1 METRVDRQPSD
12 SGAGRLKTIF
22 VLLVL
27 WAIVYVAIKTIPVY
41 INSYE
46 VQDYIRQ
53 LAIKASVERV
63 RAEAIQDQVT
73 AHAVEKDLPVTRDNV
88 KVTISGSKVR
98 IDMDYTVPVDL
109 KVYTLSL
116 HFTPSSEDVI

>member
-1 METRVDRQPSD
+1 METSVDTRPSD
-12 SGAGRLKTIF
+12 SGIGSLRTIF

-27 WAIVYVAIKTIPVY
+27 GVVAYVAIKTIPVY
-41 INSYE
+41 VNSYE

-53 LAIKASVERV
+53 LAIKSSVERV
-63 RAEAIQDQVT
+63 KPEAIQDQVT

-88 KVTISGSKVR
+88 KVTMNGNKVR

>member
-1 METRVDRQPSD
+1 MGTRAKTRPSD
-12 SGAGRLKTIF
+12 LGAGSLKTLF

-27 WAIVYVAIKTIPVY
+27 GATAFVAIKTIPVY

-46 VQDYIRQ
+46 MQDYIRQ

-63 RAEAIQDQVT
+63 KAEAIQDQVT

-88 KVTISGSKVR
+88 KVTINGSKVR
-98 IDMDYTVPVDL
+98 IDMDYTVLVDL
-109 KVYTLSL
+109 RVYILSL

>member
-1 METRVDRQPSD
+1 METRVVRLPSD
-12 SGAGRLKTIF
+12 AGIGKLRIIF
-22 VLLVL
+22 VFLVL
-27 WAIVYVAIKTIPVY
+27 GAIAYVAIKTIPVY
-41 INSYE
+41 VNSYE

-63 RAEAIQDQVT
+63 RAEALQDQVA
-73 AHAVEKDLPVTRDNV
+73 AHAAEKDLPVTRDNV
-88 KVTISGSKVR
+88 KVTITGNKVR
-98 IDMDYTVPVDL
+98 IDMDYTVLVDL

>member
-1 METRVDRQPSD
+1 METRVDTQPSD
-12 SGAGRLKTIF
+12 SGVGRLKTIF

-27 WAIVYVAIKTIPVY
+27 GAIAYVAIKTIPVY
-41 INSYE
+41 VNSYE

-63 RAEAIQDQVT
+63 KPEAIQDQVT

-109 KVYTLSL
+109 RVYTLSL

>member
-1 METRVDRQPSD
+1 METRVDTQPSD

-27 WAIVYVAIKTIPVY
+27 GAIAYVAIKTIPVY
-41 INSYE
+41 VNSYE

-63 RAEAIQDQVT
+63 KPEAIQDQVT

-109 KVYTLSL
+109 RVYTLSL

>member
-1 METRVDRQPSD
+1 METRVDTQPSD
-12 SGAGRLKTIF
+12 SGVGSLKTIF

-27 WAIVYVAIKTIPVY
+27 GAIAYVAIKTIPVY
-41 INSYE
+41 VNSYE

-63 RAEAIQDQVT
+63 RPEAIQDQVT

-88 KVTISGSKVR
+88 KVTMSGSKVR
-98 IDMDYTVPVDL
+98 IEMDYTVLVDL
-109 KVYTLSL
+109 RVYTLSL

>member
-1 METRVDRQPSD
+1 METRVDTRPSD
-12 SGAGRLKTIF
+12 SGIGSLKTIF

-27 WAIVYVAIKTIPVY
+27 GAIAYVAIKTIPVY
-41 INSYE
+41 VNSYE
-46 VQDYIRQ
+46 VQDYCRQ

-63 RAEAIQDQVT
+63 KAEAIQDQVT

-88 KVTISGSKVR
+88 KVTINGNKVR

-109 KVYTLSL
+109 RVYTLSL

>member
-1 METRVDRQPSD
+1 METRVDTQPAD
-12 SGAGRLKTIF
+12 SGVGSLKTIF

-27 WAIVYVAIKTIPVY
+27 GAIAYVAIKTIPVY
-41 INSYE
+41 VNSYE

-63 RAEAIQDQVT
+63 KPEAIQDQVT

-88 KVTISGSKVR
+88 KVTINGSKVR
-98 IDMDYTVPVDL
+98 IDMDYTVLVDL
-109 KVYTLSL
+109 RVYTLSL

>member
-1 METRVDRQPSD
+1 METRVERRPSD
-12 SGAGRLKTIF
+12 SGVGSLRALF
-22 VLLVL
+22 ALLVL
-27 WAIVYVAIKTIPVY
+27 GAVVYVAVKTVPIYV
-41 INSYE
+41 NNYE

-63 RAEAIQDQVT
+63 RPEAIQDQVT
-73 AHAVEKDLPVTRDNV
+73 AHAVEQDLPVTRDDV
-88 KVTISGSKVR
+88 KVTIRGGKVR

-116 HFTPSSEDVI
+116 HFTPSSEDVL

>member
-1 METRVDRQPSD
+1 METRVDMRPSD
-12 SGAGRLKTIF
+12 SGVGRLKIIF

-27 WAIVYVAIKTIPVY
+27 GAVASGAIKTIPVY
-41 INSYE
+41 VNSYE

-63 RAEAIQDQVT
+63 KPEAIQAQVV

-88 KVTISGSKVR
+88 KVTITGNKVR
-98 IDMDYTVPVDL
+98 IDMDYTVLVDL

>member
-1 METRVDRQPSD
+1 METRVEGRPSD
-12 SGAGRLKTIF
+12 SGIGSLRFIF

-27 WAIVYVAIKTIPVY
+27 GAVAYVAVKTVPVYV
-41 INSYE
+41 NSYE

-63 RAEAIQDQVT
+63 KPEAIQDQVV
-73 AHAVEKDLPVTRDNV
+73 AHAVEQDLPVTRDDV
-88 KVTISGSKVR
+88 KVTINGGKVR

-109 KVYTLSL
+109 KVYVLPL
-116 HFTPSSEDVI
+116 HFTPSSEDVL

>member
-1 METRVDRQPSD
+1 MKTRVDTRPSD
-12 SGAGRLKTIF
+12 SGIGSLRFIF

-27 WAIVYVAIKTIPVY
+27 GAVAYVAVKTVPVYV
-41 INSYE
+41 NSYE

-63 RAEAIQDQVT
+63 KPEAIQDQVV
-73 AHAVEKDLPVTRDNV
+73 AHAVEQDLPVTRDDV
-88 KVTISGSKVR
+88 KVTMHGGKVR

-109 KVYTLSL
+109 KVYTLPL
-116 HFTPSSEDVI
+116 HFTPSSENVL

>member
-1 METRVDRQPSD
+1 METRVDTQPSD
-12 SGAGRLKTIF
+12 SGVGRLKTIF

-27 WAIVYVAIKTIPVY
+27 GAIAYVAIKTIPVY
-41 INSYE
+41 VNSYE

-63 RAEAIQDQVT
+63 KPEAIQDQVT

-88 KVTISGSKVR
+88 KVTINGFKVR
-98 IDMDYTVPVDL
+98 IDMDYTVLVDL
-109 KVYTLSL
+109 RVYTLSL

>member
-1 METRVDRQPSD
+1 METRVDMRPSD
-12 SGAGRLKTIF
+12 SGVGSLKVIF

-27 WAIVYVAIKTIPVY
+27 GAVAYVAIKTIPVY
-41 INSYE
+41 VNSYE

-63 RAEAIQDQVT
+63 KPEAIQDQVV

-88 KVTISGSKVR
+88 NVTINRSKVR

-109 KVYTLSL
+109 RVYTLSL

>member
-1 METRVDRQPSD
+1 METRVDTQPSD
-12 SGAGRLKTIF
+12 AGVGRLKTIF

-27 WAIVYVAIKTIPVY
+27 GAIAYVAIKTIPVY
-41 INSYE
+41 VNSYE

-63 RAEAIQDQVT
+63 KPEAIQDQVT

-88 KVTISGSKVR
+88 NVRINGSKVR

-109 KVYTLSL
+109 RVYTLSL

>member
-1 METRVDRQPSD
+1 METRMETRPSD
-12 SGAGRLKTIF
+12 SGVGSLRIIF

-27 WAIVYVAIKTIPVY
+27 GAVAYVAIKTIPVY
-41 INSYE
+41 VNTYE

-63 RAEAIQDQVT
+63 KPEAIQDQVT

-88 KVTISGSKVR
+88 KVTINGSKVR

-109 KVYTLSL
+109 RVYILSL

>member
-1 METRVDRQPSD
+1 METRMETRSSD
-12 SGAGRLKTIF
+12 SGVGSLRIIF

-27 WAIVYVAIKTIPVY
+27 GAVAYVAIKTIPVY
-41 INSYE
+41 VNTYE

-63 RAEAIQDQVT
+63 KPDAIQDQVA
-73 AHAVEKDLPVTRDNV
+73 AHAAEKDLPVTRDNV
-88 KVTISGSKVR
+88 KVTITGSKVR

-109 KVYTLSL
+109 GVYTLSL
-116 HFTPSSEDVI
+116 HFTPSSEDVL

>member
-1 METRVDRQPSD
+1 METRVDMRPSD
-12 SGAGRLKTIF
+12 SGVGSLKVIF

-27 WAIVYVAIKTIPVY
+27 GAVAYVAIKTIPVY
-41 INSYE
+41 VNSYE

-63 RAEAIQDQVT
+63 HAEAVQDQVV

-88 KVTISGSKVR
+88 KVTITGTKVR
-98 IDMDYTVPVDL
+98 IDLDYTVPVDL

>member
-1 METRVDRQPSD
+1 METRVDTQPSD

-27 WAIVYVAIKTIPVY
+27 GAIAYVAIKTIPVY
-41 INSYE
+41 VSSYE
-46 VQDYIRQ
+46 VHDYIRQ

-63 RAEAIQDQVT
+63 KPEAIQDQVT

-88 KVTISGSKVR
+88 KVTINGGKVR

-109 KVYTLSL
+109 RVYTLSL

>member
-1 METRVDRQPSD
+1 METRVDMRPSD
-12 SGAGRLKTIF
+12 SGVGSLKIIF

-27 WAIVYVAIKTIPVY
+27 GAVAFVAIKTIPVY
-41 INSYE
+41 VNSYE

-63 RAEAIQDQVT
+63 KPEAIQDQVT
-73 AHAVEKDLPVTRDNV
+73 AHAAEKDLPVTRDNV
-88 KVTISGSKVR
+88 KVTINGSKVR

>member
-1 METRVDRQPSD
+1 MRPSD
-12 SGAGRLKTIF
+12 SGVGSLKTIF

-27 WAIVYVAIKTIPVY
+27 GAVAYVAIKTIPVY
-41 INSYE
+41 VNSYE

-63 RAEAIQDQVT
+63 KPDAIQDQVA
-73 AHAVEKDLPVTRDNV
+73 AHAAEKDLPVTRDNV

-109 KVYTLSL
+109 GVYTLSL

>member
-1 METRVDRQPSD
+1 METRVVRRPSD
-12 SGAGRLKTIF
+12 SGIGSLKFIF

-27 WAIVYVAIKTIPVY
+27 GTVAYVAVKTVPVYV
-41 INSYE
+41 NSYE

-63 RAEAIQDQVT
+63 KPEAIQDQVV
-73 AHAVEKDLPVTRDNV
+73 AYAVEQDLPVTRDDV
-88 KVTISGSKVR
+88 KVTMHGGKVR

-109 KVYTLSL
+109 KVYTLPL
-116 HFTPSSEDVI
+116 HFTPSSENVL

>member
-1 METRVDRQPSD
+1 METRVEARPSD
-12 SGAGRLKTIF
+12 SGVGSLKIIF

-27 WAIVYVAIKTIPVY
+27 GAVAYVAIKTIPVY
-41 INSYE
+41 VNSYE

-63 RAEAIQDQVT
+63 RAEAVQDQVA
-73 AHAVEKDLPVTRDNV
+73 AHAAEKDLPVTRDNV
-88 KVTISGSKVR
+88 KVTITGSKVR

-116 HFTPSSEDVI
+116 HFTPSSEDVL

>member
-1 METRVDRQPSD
+1 METRVGTRPSD
-12 SGAGRLKTIF
+12 SGIGSLRIIF
-22 VLLVL
+22 VFLVL
-27 WAIVYVAIKTIPVY
+27 GAVAYVAIKTIPVY
-41 INSYE
+41 VNNYE

-63 RAEAIQDQVT
+63 RAEAVQDQVV
-73 AHAVEKDLPVTRDNV
+73 AHAGEKDLPVTRDNV
-88 KVTISGSKVR
+88 NVTINGSKVR

>member
-1 METRVDRQPSD
+1 
-12 SGAGRLKTIF
+12 
-22 VLLVL
+22 
-27 WAIVYVAIKTIPVY
+27 VAIKTIPVY
-41 INSYE
+41 VNTYE

-63 RAEAIQDQVT
+63 KPEAIQDQVT

-88 KVTISGSKVR
+88 KVTINGSKVR

-116 HFTPSSEDVI
+116 HFTPSSEDVL

>member
-1 METRVDRQPSD
+1 METRMETRPSD
-12 SGAGRLKTIF
+12 SGAGSLKLIF

-27 WAIVYVAIKTIPVY
+27 GAVAYVAIKTIPVY
-41 INSYE
+41 VNAYE

-63 RAEAIQDQVT
+63 KPEAIQDQVV
-73 AHAVEKDLPVTRDNV
+73 AYAVEKDLPVTRDNV
-88 KVTISGSKVR
+88 NVRINRGKVR

-109 KVYTLSL
+109 RVYTLSL

>member
-1 METRVDRQPSD
+1 METRVDTRPSD
-12 SGAGRLKTIF
+12 SGIGSLRIIF

-27 WAIVYVAIKTIPVY
+27 GSVAYVAIKLIPIYV
-41 INSYE
+41 NSYE

-63 RAEAIQDQVT
+63 RPEAIQDQVT
-73 AHAVEKDLPVTRDNV
+73 AHAVEQDLPVTRDNV
-88 KVTISGSKVR
+88 KVTMSGGKVR

-109 KVYTLSL
+109 KVYILSL

>member
-1 METRVDRQPSD
+1 MQTRVDTRPSD
-12 SGAGRLKTIF
+12 SGVGSLKTIF

-27 WAIVYVAIKTIPVY
+27 GAVAYVAYKTVPVYV
-41 INSYE
+41 NSYE

-63 RAEAIQDQVT
+63 KAEAIQDQVT
-73 AHAVEKDLPVTRDNV
+73 AHAVEKDLPVTRDDV
-88 KVTISGSKVR
+88 KVTINGGKVR

-109 KVYTLSL
+109 KVYVLSL

>member
-1 METRVDRQPSD
+1 METRVDMRPSD
-12 SGAGRLKTIF
+12 SGVGRLKIIF

-27 WAIVYVAIKTIPVY
+27 GAVAYVAIKTIPVY
-41 INSYE
+41 VNSYE

-63 RAEAIQDQVT
+63 KPEAIQDQVV

-88 KVTISGSKVR
+88 KVTITGTKVR
-98 IDMDYTVPVDL
+98 IDLDYTVPVDL

>member
-1 METRVDRQPSD
+1 METRVDMRPSD
-12 SGAGRLKTIF
+12 SGVGSLKIIF

-27 WAIVYVAIKTIPVY
+27 GAVAYVAIKTIPVY
-41 INSYE
+41 VNSYE

-63 RAEAIQDQVT
+63 KPEAIQDQVT
-73 AHAVEKDLPVTRDNV
+73 AHAAEKDLPVTRDNV
-88 KVTISGSKVR
+88 KVTINGNKVR

-109 KVYTLSL
+109 RVYTLSL